1 MTDDI
6 VIRPLDGYSEFETA
20 VELQEEIWGRG
31 FRDRV
36 PPSILLVAQE
46 LSGMASGAWL
56 GDRLVGFVFGM
67 TGLRD
72 GRLVHWSDMLAVV
85 PEARDRGVGRAL
97 KLNQRDRLL
106 ALGVYTVHWTFEPLE
121 SRNAHLNFA
130 RLGAVC
136 REYRRDLYGAP
147 DSPLHRGLGT
157 DRLVVDWAIAS
168 DRVRRRLSGDE
179 RAPTPGDVADVPVV
193 NPTSGDAAILA
204 CEEPDLELDAKRVRV
219 AIPLDIQ
226 DLKERMPERA
236 LDWRGKVRSALEG
249 YLARGY
255 VVTELVRE
263 ASRSCYVLARGGLA
277 R

>member
-1 MTDDI
+1 MSDDI
-6 VIRPLDGYSEFETA
+6 VIRPLDGYPEYEAA

-46 LSGMASGAWL
+46 LGGMASGAWR
-56 GDRLVGFVFGM
+56 GERLVGFVFGM
-67 TGLRD
+67 TGLRE
-72 GRLVHWSDMLAVV
+72 GRMVHWSDMLAVR
-85 PEARDRGVGRAL
+85 PEERDRGLGRAL
-97 KLNQRDRLL
+97 KLHQRERLL
-106 ALGVYTVHWTFEPLE
+106 VLGVDTVHWTFEPLE

-130 RLGAVC
+130 RLGATS

-157 DRLVVDWAIAS
+157 DRLVADWAIGS
-168 DRVRRRLSGDE
+168 ERVRRRLDGDE
-179 RAPTPGDVADVPVV
+179 RPPGPDEAAAAPVV
-193 NPTSGDAAILA
+193 NATSGEAAMLE
-204 CEEPDLELDAKRVRV
+204 CEAPDLELDAERVRV

-226 DLKERMPERA
+226 GLKERAPDRA
-236 LDWRGKVRSALEG
+236 LDWRSKVRSALEG
-249 YLARGY
+249 YLGRGY